1 MVLDKKMES
10 VVVSVRGTLS
20 IKVSNTQ
27 RATINTHIHNVCI
40 YTLVLHSQCTY
51 VYSTSVLSII
61 YTEVVLSELHFFQ
74 WYTQDALTDMSYS
87 MQFVEIAGVHE
98 TFVHKVCTLAL

>member
-27 RATINTHIHNVCI
+27 RATINTHSQCMH
-40 YTLVLHSQCTY
+40 TLVLHSQCTY
-51 VYSTSVLSII
+51 IHICAQYNILKLYCLSYISSNGI
-61 YTEVVLSELHFFQ
+61 HR
-74 WYTQDALTDMSYS
+74 M
-87 MQFVEIAGVHE
+87 H
-98 TFVHKVCTLAL
+98 